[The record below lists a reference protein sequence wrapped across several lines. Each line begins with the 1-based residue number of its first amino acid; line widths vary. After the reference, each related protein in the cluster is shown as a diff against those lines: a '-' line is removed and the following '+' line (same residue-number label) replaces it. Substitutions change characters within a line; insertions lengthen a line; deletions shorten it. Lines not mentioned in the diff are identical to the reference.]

1 VNITPLIQGVEI
13 VCDNKT
19 FKTFVTHG
27 KIKHNLHGLLARYTC
42 DSVKNVSWDHVQS
55 HDTYIIHYPTTLE
68 ASPRVPQDIIEWI
81 LENMFMSNVFYITP
95 SDRIQVARCAVVH

>member
-1 VNITPLIQGVEI
+1 MQSLCHTLQ
-13 VCDNKT
+13 DKT
-19 FKTFVTHG
+19 Y
-27 KIKHNLHGLLARYTC
+27 LHGLLARYTSYGVE
-42 DSVKNVSWDHVQS
+42 DVSWDNVQS